1 MVEIGS
7 CNGGAWNGGMVRTH
21 GGLVGGAVV
30 EMHGGMVKG
39 TRMVVSLGG

>member
-1 MVEIGS
+1 
-7 CNGGAWNGGMVRTH
+7 MVRTH